1 MHSMNALRYEGNEYY
16 PVSYN
21 HIYWLDDGD
30 KEYKE
35 KLFGFLS
42 FRITGPFRVDIFK
55 KAVAYLIQRHE
66 DLHLTFHEIA
76 GKYFIRLEDP
86 DSPQFDVDFH
96 DLRNTPQSKEEESD
110 HLLNFP
116 GHRFDLSK
124 GPLFL
129 VRLLHT
135 KDDEF
140 ILSMKL
146 HHAICDG
153 WSVEI
158 LKRDLYTAY
167 FAFLEGK
174 KPELPGLDRQLK
186 DFMADAK
193 EFVDTNFES
202 DDRFW
207 NELYPDLPGALV
219 IPGIRARDGNIASRP
234 GKEIW
239 IRLPAGMRDQL
250 KELGGRY
257 STSIFVI
264 LQSLLKMYLA
274 HISGQGDLVFGILGF
289 GRTEFPGSEDQIGL
303 FSKLLFVRTI
313 LNNDDSLAAVIR
325 KVKTSND
332 DMRKH
337 KGCSLL
343 DSMAKKIPP
352 KPDMLNSFWKIS
364 MDFSDGFGYQ
374 LDSSNIGENYSPED
388 VRFQAI
394 TRGHAAVVQTQTELT
409 LHFYM
414 IEHGPYVDVR
424 YDSGM
429 YDDKAIEE
437 LFSGFFAF
445 ATGNISIAMS

>member
-1 MHSMNALRYEGNEYY
+1 MKSKNALWYDGNQYY

-30 KEYKE
+30 KEFKE

-55 KAVAYLIQRHE
+55 RAVASLIRRHE

-86 DSPQFDVDFH
+86 NLPQFEIDFR
-96 DLRNTPQSKEEESD
+96 DLRNTPHSKEEESD
-110 HLLNFP
+110 HLLHFP
-116 GHRFDLSK
+116 GHQFELSK

-153 WSVEI
+153 WSLEI

-167 FAFLEGK
+167 CAILDGK
-174 KPELPGLDRQLK
+174 EPELPCLDRQLK
-186 DFMADAK
+186 DFMADAM

-202 DDRFW
+202 DNQFW
-207 NELYPDLPGALV
+207 NELYPDPPGTLV
-219 IPGIRARDGNIASRP
+219 IPGIRARDGDIAIRA

-239 IRLPAGMRDQL
+239 IPLPVGMKDQL

-274 HISGQGDLVFGILGF
+274 RVSGQGDLVLGVFGF
-289 GRTEFPGSEDQIGL
+289 GRAEFPGSEDQIGL
-303 FSKLLFVRTI
+303 FSRMLFVRTI
-313 LNNDDSLAAVIR
+313 LEGNDSLAVVIR

-337 KGCSLL
+337 KACSLL
-343 DSMAKKIPP
+343 DSMAQKMPP
-352 KPDMLNSFWKIS
+352 KPDMLDSFWKIS
-364 MDFSDGFGYQ
+364 MDFSDGAGYQ
-374 LDSSNIGENYSPED
+374 PGSSGVVVNDSPED

-394 TRGHAAVVQTQTELT
+394 TRGQIEVVQTQTELT
-409 LHFYM
+409 LNFYL
-414 IEHGPYVDVR
+414 IENGAYVDVR
-424 YDSGM
+424 YDSGLC
-429 YDDKAIEE
+429 DKKAIEE
-437 LFSGFFAF
+437 LFSDFFTF
-445 ATGNISIAMS
+445 AQENITVAMS